1 MTNSRVVA
9 QVLWVALLASVV
21 LYVALAHLVPI
32 QASELPTDALMKAF
46 YVVSLILFISS
57 ILIQRRMLTPEL
69 VRKYATQP
77 LARTGASPDS
87 NEGQA
92 LLRHHA
98 DLWVLKVNLISW
110 AMTEAI
116 ALLGLVAALIA
127 CKPSN
132 IYPFAAT
139 ALLAMIWTRPDF
151 SAVDRAIAGHSEVP

>member
-1 MTNSRVVA
+1 VA

-21 LYVALAHLVPI
+21 LYVAVAHLVPI
-32 QASELPTDALMKAF
+32 QASALPTDALVKAF

-57 ILIQRRMLTPEL
+57 ILIQRRMLSPEL
-69 VRKYATQP
+69 VRKYAKQP
-77 LARTGASPDS
+77 VVRTDAPPNS
-87 NEGQA
+87 NEGRA

-98 DLWVLKVNLISW
+98 DLWVLKVSLISW
-110 AMTEAI
+110 AMAEAI

-139 ALLAMIWTRPDF
+139 ALLAMVWTRPDF
-151 SAVDRAIAGHSEVP
+151 SAVDRALAGRTEVP